1 MIQHANFFIINI
13 LYIYINLLKS
23 LAGFRVNNCSKLS
36 SKLFNIL
43 IKPLNA

>member
-1 MIQHANFFIINI
+1 MISHTNLLIINI

-23 LAGFRVNNCSKLS
+23 LAGFWIKKDSKVS

-43 IKPLNA
+43 IKPLPP